1 MENEKDKLIL
11 SLIELKIKDEED
23 YKLFAKMIKEI
34 YEKNIRDEGVYIY

>member
-23 YKLFAKMIKEI
+23 YELFAKMIKEI
-34 YEKNIRDEGVYIY
+34 YEKNIRDECVYIY

>member
-23 YKLFAKMIKEI
+23 YELFAKMIKEI
-34 YEKNIRDEGVYIY
+34 YEKNIRDEGIYIY

>member
-23 YKLFAKMIKEI
+23 YELFAKMIKEI